1 MGFLG
6 YPRPDGSA
14 GIRNE
19 VLVIPPGLLAAE
31 ICHFVPGTRS
41 LSSADSG
48 SGRTANDRETIARV
62 LIGLGLNPN
71 TAACIVHSGSP
82 GSDYP
87 ETSPERIAN
96 EIAKS
101 GKPVQLIDV
110 VKEGGTMEALQKGI
124 RVARQMAVDA
134 SRVRRVPCDD
144 AQLTIGVKCGAS
156 DPTSGMAGNPVVG
169 YAFDKLVAN
178 GGTAFFGETTEVI
191 GAEHLVAKR
200 AVTPEVAKALLDAVA
215 RIEALAKAS
224 GQDIRTVNPVPS
236 NIAGGISSLEEK
248 SLGAMHKAGSA
259 PIQGALQ
266 YGERPLGRGLYFVD
280 CWMTMTSIFL
290 GYAAAG
296 AQLVI
301 FQLGGGGLPHW
312 TLLEGAP
319 TAVVPLLWTTA
330 NPMTWARSEDS
341 IDFFSGTVIT
351 GEETVEQAG
360 ERFYQHILD
369 IASGTRTKPET
380 IRYVSPAQMY
390 LREPA
395 F

>member
-1 MGFLG
+1 MSFLG
-6 YPRPDGSA
+6 YPRRDGSA
-14 GIRNE
+14 GTRND
-19 VLVIPPGLLAAE
+19 VLVIPPGLIASE
-31 ICHFVPGTRS
+31 ICHFVPGTRC
-41 LSSADSG
+41 LESADSG

-62 LIGLGLNPN
+62 LIGLGRNPN

-87 ETSPERIAN
+87 ETNPERIAN

-101 GKPVQLIDV
+101 GKPVELIDV
-110 VKEGGTMEALQKGI
+110 VKEGGTLEALQRGI
-124 RVARQMAVDA
+124 RVARTIVVEA
-134 SRVRRVPCDD
+134 SRQRRVPCDD
-144 AQLTIGVKCGAS
+144 SQLTIGVKCGAS
-156 DPTSGMAGNPVVG
+156 DPTSGIAGNPVVG
-169 YAFDKLVAN
+169 YAFDKLVAA
-178 GGTAFFGETTEVI
+178 GGTALFGETTEVI

-200 AVTPEVAKALLDAVA
+200 AVTPEVAKALLDCVA
-215 RIEALAKAS
+215 KIEALAKAS

-236 NIAGGISSLEEK
+236 NIAGGLSSLEEK

-259 PIQGALQ
+259 PIQGVLK
-266 YGERPLGRGLYFVD
+266 YGEHPPGKGLYFVD
-280 CWMTMTSIFL
+280 NWMTMTSIFL

-296 AQLVI
+296 AQLVM

-330 NPMTWARSEDS
+330 NPVTWARSADS
-341 IDFFSGTVIT
+341 IDFFSGTVIS

-390 LREPA
+390 LREPG